1 MEARMDALVIFF
13 FLAIVQVQG
22 GQGMTFG
29 TMEECQTVR
38 GQAVADPS
46 VMFISDCIELKLTP
60 VTIPKENKT

>member
-1 MEARMDALVIFF
+1 MESLILFF

-29 TMEECQTVR
+29 TLEECQTVR
-38 GQAVADPS
+38 AQAVTDPS